1 MNVELRFE
9 LTHAHFALRELTQQQ
24 HALSVGQ
31 QLQRANR
38 LVCGAAKRF
47 GVEEG
52 LKGFQDAPRVEQ
64 VEFIMFINIMFVNR
78 SSIHQSEHAMSQ
90 TTTVAAF
97 FDPKT
102 WTVSYVVWD
111 RSTRSAAVIDPVLDY
126 DFKSGHTSTH
136 SANQVLACLAKHQLQ
151 VDWILETHAH
161 ADHLSGARYIQQ
173 RVGGR
178 IAIGEN
184 IRAVQATFK
193 KLYNLERSFLPDGS
207 QFDHL
212 FKDGEVFMIG
222 GTPATALLVPGHTP
236 ADMAYLID
244 GSAFVGDT
252 LFMPDVGS
260 ARADFPG
267 GDARQLYSSMRRLL
281 TLPPSTTMYVCHDY
295 PPASRAPQWQTTV
308 AEQRAHNIHV
318 RDGISEDEFVAMRQ
332 ARDATLEV
340 PTLILPSIQVNVRAG
355 QLPPPDENGVS
366 YLRIPLNA
374 L

>member
-1 MNVELRFE
+1 MTTR
-9 LTHAHFALRELTQQQ
+9 
-24 HALSVGQ
+24 
-31 QLQRANR
+31 
-38 LVCGAAKRF
+38 
-47 GVEEG
+47 
-52 LKGFQDAPRVEQ
+52 
-64 VEFIMFINIMFVNR
+64 
-78 SSIHQSEHAMSQ
+78 
-90 TTTVAAF
+90 TTTQAF
-97 FDPKT
+97 YDPKT
-102 WTVSYVVWD
+102 WTVTYVVSD
-111 RSTRSAAVIDPVLDY
+111 PATQRAAVIDPVLDY
-126 DFKSGHTSTH
+126 DFKSGHTSTA
-136 SANQVLACLAKHQLQ
+136 SADQVLAYLAERALG

-161 ADHLSGARYIQQ
+161 ADHLSGARYLQQ

-212 FKDGEVFMIG
+212 FKDGETFRIG
-222 GTPATALLVPGHTP
+222 EVEATAMRVPGHTP

-244 GSAFVGDT
+244 GAAFVGDT

-267 GDARQLYSSMRRLL
+267 GDPHQLYRSIHRLL
-281 TLPPSTTMYVCHDY
+281 ALPPETTVYVCHDY
-295 PPASRAPQWQTTV
+295 PPATREPRWQTTV

-318 RDGISEDEFVAMRQ
+318 HDGIGEDAFVAMRQ

-355 QLPPPDENGVS
+355 ELPPADENGVS
-366 YLRIPLNA
+366 YLRIPLNT
-374 L
+374 LPVRP